1 MILPNNKLS
10 YQGEKL
16 NETIRLRY
24 KLPSN
29 EELEEKIAEKSGKD
43 ERIEEVIPAYFPS
56 KELIAAVEY
65 ARLLD
70 RPLLLRGEPGC
81 GKTRLAQALA
91 YEMYGRNYRR
101 YYFEWFIKSTTKVN
115 EGLYQFDHL
124 ARLRDANL
132 NIKSEEA
139 PTTEDIRKYRKFGA
153 LGKALL
159 YSTPQAPVVLL
170 IDEIDKADLDFPN
183 DLLLELDQKRFFI
196 PETREE
202 ITAKKPPII
211 IITSN
216 DEKDLPSAFL
226 RRCVF
231 HYIDFPG
238 PDDLFKIVSAKA
250 KAQEKQFEIALP
262 DALIES
268 IISQFGELRKRMTTS
283 QTTDKL
289 PSTSELLDWLR
300 VIHYYYFTDKT
311 RLKLTD
317 NETLPSELLFPEVLL
332 KTLDDFKT
340 NKAT

>member
-1 MILPNNKLS
+1 MILSTTKLS

-16 NETIRLRY
+16 NETVKLRY
-24 KLPSN
+24 KLPN
-29 EELEEKIAEKSGKD
+29 QDELEGKVAEKSSKD
-43 ERIEEVIPAYFPS
+43 KKIEEVIPAYFPS
-56 KELIAAVEY
+56 KELVAAVEY
-65 ARLLD
+65 ARLLQ

-91 YEMYGRNYRR
+91 YEMYGQNYRR
-101 YYFEWFIKSTTKVN
+101 NYFEWYVKSTTKVN

-124 ARLRDANL
+124 ARLRDANMGS
-132 NIKSEEA
+132 KSE
-139 PTTEDIRKYRKFGA
+139 TTADAEDIKKYRKFGA
-153 LGKALL
+153 LGKAFL
-159 YSTPQAPVVLL
+159 YSTPQTPAVLL

-202 ITAKKPPII
+202 IIAKQAPII

-216 DEKDLPSAFL
+216 DEKDLPGAFL

-231 HYIDFPG
+231 HYIDFPNS
-238 PDDLFKIVSAKA
+238 DDLFKIVSSKA
-250 KAQEKQFEIALP
+250 KAQENHFEIALP

-268 IISQFGELRKRMTTS
+268 IITQFVGLRKKMAAS

-300 VIHYYYFTDKT
+300 VIHYYYFTDKP
-311 RLKLTD
+311 RLKLAG
-317 NETLPSELLFPEVLL
+317 NEALPNELLFPEVLL
-332 KTLDDFKT
+332 KTLDDYKT
-340 NKAT
+340 NKII